1 MHLFFQSAIHFAVD
15 VCHNVY
21 HGHGIQA
28 YIECIFLN
36 FLTLCLASND
46 YFSLKLVASF
56 VFVVALLWFQPV
68 NAPIPTPREEL
79 VHFVISCVG
88 SLRHLGWK
96 YFRWNCNVYRSFC
109 MATWRKQSVFQILY
123 DSCELYPRCL
133 LVSFWPNNFG
143 LYCVPLKV
151 LLKRN

>member
-56 VFVVALLWFQPV
+56 VFVVVLLWFQPV
-68 NAPIPTPREEL
+68 DAPIPTPRDEL
-79 VHFVISCVG
+79 VHFVISCVLHYAMG
-88 SLRHLGWK
+88 HYDIWAENTFVGIAMYTVHFVWQHDVNSQ
-96 YFRWNCNVYRSFC
+96 YFRFSMIAANFIHVVYWYLFDQ
-109 MATWRKQSVFQILY
+109 TILGY
-123 DSCELYPRCL
+123 I
-133 LVSFWPNNFG
+133 VS
-143 LYCVPLKV
+143 
-151 LLKRN
+151 R